1 MEALVSLYRHTVSG
15 PPGLSIATVHGPSA
29 IYERGQG
36 LGFR

>member
-1 MEALVSLYRHTVSG
+1 MEATVSLYRHTVSG
-15 PPGLSIATVHGPSA
+15 PPGTVHGPSA